1 MVRSK
6 DEILKSANLFGEKV
20 SELFDDVQ
28 IRLYGSYYR
37 NEARPGSDIDLAVIS
52 PDFNEMNYILAL
64 KVLNRIKN
72 KIDVEIEPIAL
83 TPEEMETP
91 EIGSIASY
99 ISKENLLVYTEKPY
113 SNT

>member
-1 MVRSK
+1 VVRSK
-6 DEILKSANLFGEKV
+6 DEILKSAKLFGEKV

-37 NEARPGSDIDLAVIS
+37 NEAHSGSDIDLAVVS

-72 KIDVEIEPIAL
+72 KIDVEIEPIAI
-83 TPEEMETP
+83 TPEELENP
-91 EIGSIASY
+91 DIGSIASY
-99 ISKENLLVYTEKPY
+99 IAKSSLLVYKEIP
-113 SNT
+113 